1 MEDQMLRL
9 SVSGMTCG
17 HCAGTVKEAVQNV
30 APGANVQV
38 DLATGTVAV
47 DKRDSALIRSAI
59 KAARYTV
66 VNQAA

>member
-66 VNQAA
+66 VDQAA